1 MSAPDTR
8 PDRVS
13 NYLKLNS
20 VNFWSFQLVFTFF
33 SKDFHLCV
41 SPVHLTC
48 ASHLSSLSCSGLLEL
63 NVSGCPW
70 PVVSALC
77 QAVCPCL
84 KLLDLSRVEDLKDS
98 HLRELLAPPPDTRTG
113 ETLTHLH

>member
-1 MSAPDTR
+1 MFSDQGEK
-8 PDRVS
+8 S
-13 NYLKLNS
+13 LKPPELNS
-20 VNFWSFQLVFTFF
+20 ANFWSFQLVFTI
-33 SKDFHLCV
+33 LQQRL
-41 SPVHLTC
+41 SPVRLTRV
-48 ASHLSSLSCSGLLEL
+48 SHLSPLSCSGLLEL

-113 ETLTHLH
+113 ETLTHPC